1 MDTGEKMTVLENLI
15 YQYACTQFELN
26 QIPPSEARIVMKC
39 VYSRFQ
45 ELSLNNDL
53 MSRVS
58 IQQAGAPSKEVKR
71 TGTPE
76 ELMEDF
82 KKTGFY
88 PAGKEPDLGEEDK
101 DDNS

>member
-1 MDTGEKMTVLENLI
+1 MDIGEKFTALENII
-15 YQYACTQFELN
+15 YHYACTQFELN

-45 ELSLNNDL
+45 ELYLNNDL
-53 MSRVS
+53 MNRISV
-58 IQQAGAPSKEVKR
+58 QQAGAPSKEVKR

-82 KKTGFY
+82 KKTGFH
-88 PAGKEPDLGEEDK
+88 PDGGSPGLGEEGK

>member
-1 MDTGEKMTVLENLI
+1 MDTGEKFTVLENII

-26 QIPPSEARIVMKC
+26 QIAPSEARIVMKC

-45 ELSLNNDL
+45 ELCLNNDL
-53 MSRVS
+53 MNRVS
-58 IQQAGAPSKEVKR
+58 IQQAGAPSKEVKK

-82 KKTGFY
+82 KKTGFT
-88 PAGKEPDLGEEDK
+88 PDTGEPKPGEE
-101 DDNS
+101 NTA